1 MRRSDWQRIIQR
13 AYRARP
19 MTLLDHP
26 CMVSLLG
33 IQRVTEPLTV
43 HSLGFPVTIA
53 APGYSWLQVAQEGRP
68 VWLTA
73 MYDTSGRLLQMYFDI
88 TAGNRFDGT
97 DNPRFRDMYL
107 DVVMLPDTSL
117 RILDEDELDEALQSG
132 DITAEEH
139 ACACRNCKEL
149 CAWLREHGQEL
160 MEACDAARR
169 ELAD

>member
-1 MRRSDWQRIIQR
+1 MRRSDWRRITQRT
-13 AYRARP
+13 YRARP

-33 IQRVTEPLTV
+33 IQRVTETLIV

-53 APGYSWLQVAQEGRP
+53 APGYAWLQVAQEGSP

-73 MYDTSGRLLQMYFDI
+73 MYDEAGQLLQMYFDI
-88 TAGNRFDGT
+88 TAGNRFDDM
-97 DNPRFRDMYL
+97 DNPCFRDMYL

-117 RILDEDELDEALQSG
+117 QVLDEDELDEALQSG

-139 ACACRNCKEL
+139 ARARRDCQEL
-149 CAWLREHGQEL
+149 CAWLREHGQAL
-160 MEACDAARR
+160 IDACDAARR
-169 ELAD
+169 ELAV